1 VINPGRWTGRIGW
14 IPFIEWG
21 HGMEEGL
28 TRRLLSDKPDWFVW
42 YCTLSLV
49 SDQGMLGKSWT

>member
-1 VINPGRWTGRIGW
+1 
-14 IPFIEWG
+14 
-21 HGMEEGL
+21 MEEGL